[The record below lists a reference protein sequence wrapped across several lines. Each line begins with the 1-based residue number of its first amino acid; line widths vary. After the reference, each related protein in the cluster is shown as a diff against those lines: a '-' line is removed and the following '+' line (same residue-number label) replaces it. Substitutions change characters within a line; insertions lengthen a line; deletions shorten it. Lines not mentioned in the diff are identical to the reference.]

1 MLHQKSTLS
10 YENRRRTKLIDAIIG
25 SLVLG
30 WDTLTGYLAEHVLTC
45 LVPAFFIAGAIAAFV
60 KKEAILKYFSPDAKK
75 SVAYGLASVSGT
87 VLAVCSCTILP
98 MFAGLF
104 KRGSGIGPATTFL
117 YAGPAINILAIV
129 YTAKVLGFD
138 LGLARALFAII
149 MAIIIGLVMAL
160 LFRSHDAETRKKMAA
175 MPSVPVAGDEDRPGW
190 VTPLFFVFLVGI
202 LIAGTAQAD
211 WMIKF
216 PLIYIFTLGIAVL
229 VIYYFERDEV
239 TEWGLET
246 WDLTKKIFPILI
258 AGTFILG
265 MIAYFVPAETFSP
278 FFGTNSFVSSL
289 LAAVVGT
296 ILYMPT
302 LLEVPVIGTTFGYT
316 SGIMAGGPALALLLS
331 GPSVSLPSLMVISR
345 IMGVRKTAVYAVL
358 VIISSAIAGTI
369 YGIMLG

>member
-1 MLHQKSTLS
+1 M
-10 YENRRRTKLIDAIIG
+10 IDLLIG
-25 SLVLG
+25 SLLMG
-30 WDTLTGYLAEHVLTC
+30 WETLLGYLAEHVVTC
-45 LVPAFFIAGAIAAFV
+45 LVPAFFIAGAIAAFIR
-60 KKEAILKYFSPDAKK
+60 KDAILKYFSPDAKK

-138 LGLARALFAII
+138 LGLARAVFAVILAIVIGLI
-149 MAIIIGLVMAL
+149 MAA
-160 LFRSHDAETRKKMAA
+160 LFRSHDVETRQKMAA
-175 MPSVPVAGDEDRPGW
+175 MPQVPAGGGEERPRW
-190 VTPLFFVFLVGI
+190 VVPTFFVMLVGI

-216 PLIYIFTLGIAVL
+216 PIIYALTLGTAYLLIYF
-229 VIYYFERDEV
+229 FERDEV
-239 TEWGLET
+239 TEWGWET

-258 AGTFILG
+258 VGTFALG
-265 MIAYFVPAETFSP
+265 MLAYFLPPETFGP
-278 FFGTNSFVSSL
+278 FFGTNSLLSTL
-289 LAAVVGT
+289 LASVVGT

-316 SGIMAGGPALALLLS
+316 SGVMAGGPALALLLS
-331 GPSVSLPSLMVISR
+331 GPSVSLPSLLVISR
-345 IMGVRKTAVYAVL
+345 IMGPKKTAVYAVL
-358 VIISSAIAGTI
+358 VIVFSALAGFV
-369 YGIMLG
+369 YGMMIG

>member
-1 MLHQKSTLS
+1 MI
-10 YENRRRTKLIDAIIG
+10 EAIIG
-25 SLVLG
+25 SFIIG
-30 WDTLTGYLAEHVLTC
+30 WNTLAGYLAEHVLTC
-45 LVPAFFIAGAIAAFV
+45 LIPAFFIAGAIAAFV
-60 KKEAILKYFSPDAKK
+60 KKEVILKYFSPDARK
-75 SVAYGLASVSGT
+75 SIAYGLASISGT

-129 YTAKVLGFD
+129 YTANVLGFD
-138 LGLARALFAII
+138 LGVARAAFAIA
-149 MAIIIGLVMAL
+149 MAIIIGLIMAAI
-160 LFRSHDAETRKKMAA
+160 FRSHDEETKKNMTT
-175 MPSVPVAGDEDRPGW
+175 MPSVPAGGETDRPRW
-190 VTPLFFVFLVGI
+190 VVPLFFVFLVGI

-216 PLIYIFTLGIAVL
+216 PVIYALTIGIAVL
-229 VIYYFERDEV
+229 VIYFFERDEV
-239 TEWGLET
+239 SEWGLET

-265 MIAYFVPAETFSP
+265 MISYFIPPETFSP
-278 FFGTNSFVSSL
+278 FFGTNSFASSL
-289 LAAVVGT
+289 LAAIVGT

-331 GPSVSLPSLMVISR
+331 GPSVSLPSLLVISR
-345 IMGVRKTAVYAVL
+345 IMGAKKTAVYAVL
-358 VIISSAIAGTI
+358 VILSSAIAGMI
-369 YGIMLG
+369 YGMIIG

>member
-1 MLHQKSTLS
+1 MIES
-10 YENRRRTKLIDAIIG
+10 IIG
-25 SLVLG
+25 SLMTG
-30 WDTLTGYLAEHVLTC
+30 WETLAGYLAEHVLTC
-45 LVPAFFIAGAIAAFV
+45 LIPAFFIAGAIASFI
-60 KKEAILKYFSPDAKK
+60 KKEAILKYFSPDSKK
-75 SVAYGLASVSGT
+75 SVAYGLASISGS

-138 LGLARALFAII
+138 LGLARAVFAIV
-149 MAIIIGLVMAL
+149 MAIIIGLIMAL
-160 LFRSHDAETRKKMAA
+160 LFKSHDAETKKKMAS
-175 MPSVPVAGDEDRPGW
+175 MPSTPVTGGEGRPGW
-190 VTPLFFVFLVGI
+190 VVPVFFVFLVGI

-216 PLIYIFTLGIAVL
+216 PVIYALTLGTAFL
-229 VIYYFERDEV
+229 LIYYFERDEV

-258 AGTFILG
+258 IGTFALG
-265 MIAYFVPAETFSP
+265 MLSYFLPPETFRP
-278 FFGTNSFVSSL
+278 FFGTNS
-289 LAAVVGT
+289 LASTFLASIVGT

-316 SGIMAGGPALALLLS
+316 SGVMAGGPALALLLS
-331 GPSVSLPSLMVISR
+331 GPSVSLPSLLVISR
-345 IMGVRKTAVYAVL
+345 IMGAKKTLVYAVL
-358 VIISSAIAGTI
+358 VIVFSAVAGFV
-369 YGIMLG
+369 YGLFFL

>member
-1 MLHQKSTLS
+1 MIELLT
-10 YENRRRTKLIDAIIG
+10 G
-25 SLVLG
+25 SLITG
-30 WDTLTGYLAEHVLTC
+30 FDTLISYLSEHVLTC
-45 LVPAFFIAGAIAAFV
+45 LIPAFFIAGAISAFV

-75 SVAYGLASVSGT
+75 SVAYGLASVSGA

-138 LGLARALFAII
+138 IGLARAVFAIV
-149 MAIIIGLVMAL
+149 MAIVIGLIMAL
-160 LFRSHDAETRKKMAA
+160 LFRSHDSETKKKMAA
-175 MPSVPVAGDEDRPGW
+175 MPQAPAKKTQDRPKW
-190 VTPLFFVFLVGI
+190 VTPLFFALLVGI

-211 WMIKF
+211 WIIKF
-216 PLIYIFTLGIAVL
+216 PVIYFLTLATAFVL
-229 VIYYFERDEV
+229 IYYFERDEV

-258 AGTFILG
+258 VGTFALG
-265 MIAYFVPAETFSP
+265 MISFFLPPETFSP
-278 FFGTNSFVSSL
+278 FFGSDTFGSAL
-289 LAAVVGT
+289 LASFVGT

-302 LLEVPVIGTTFGYT
+302 LLEVPLIGTTFGYS

-331 GPSVSLPSLMVISR
+331 GPSVSLPSLLVISKV
-345 IMGVRKTAVYAVL
+345 MGAKKTLVYAGL
-358 VIISSAIAGTI
+358 VIAFSAAGGYL
-369 YGIMLG
+369 YGIIIG